1 MRMFRVF
8 VASAIAAAG
17 MIVLAPA
24 VGAGVVSAADDT
36 LCTQLTIQQP
46 DLSGLGTPSK
56 FNKSEF
62 KAAAKA
68 FKNGAK
74 GAPAKVKTAMLTMSA
89 YFDKIGK
96 ARNANAA
103 LSSITPKES
112 DKFFKATAVYDKYFA
127 LNCA

>member
-1 MRMFRVF
+1 MRTFRVL
-8 VASAIAAAG
+8 VASVITVGG
-17 MIVLAPA
+17 MIVFAPA
-24 VGAGVVSAADDT
+24 VAAGIASAADDA
-36 LCTQLTIQQP
+36 LCSQLTIQQP

-68 FKNGAK
+68 FKSGAK
-74 GAPAKVKTAMLTMSA
+74 GAPAKVKTAMLTMAA

-103 LSSITPKES
+103 LSSITPKDS
-112 DKFFKATAVYDKYFA
+112 DKFFKATAVFDKYFA